1 MKKHLVLWLA
11 GLLWL
16 AVACGP
22 DRLRLATPPLPT
34 SSWNLPELGPT
45 VTLAPTQNRKPTPT
59 WTPTITPTPVVY
71 IVKRGDVLGG
81 IALEQGVSLEA
92 IMLANGL
99 TNAHMLSIGQKLVIP
114 NDAMLE
120 EMARRGLDVRYV
132 TPTPAFPTPTLR
144 PSSVAWD
151 QTTQHIGQEVSVE
164 GRVVR
169 TLQTGGAIYLYFQE
183 RLEGAFR
190 VCIPAEEAR
199 NFAAQPEV
207 YYLDHWILAKGR
219 VEEGDGRLQMIV
231 HGRAQISVLE

>member
-1 MKKHLVLWLA
+1 MKKQVVLCLISVF
-11 GLLWL
+11 WL

-22 DRLRLATPPLPT
+22 DRLRLATLPLPT
-34 SSWNLPELGPT
+34 SSWLSPALGPT
-45 VTLAPTQNRKPTPT
+45 TTLAPTQNRKPTPT

-81 IALEQGVSLEA
+81 IAIEHGVSLEA

-99 TNAHMLSIGQKLVIP
+99 TNAHMLSIGQKLIVP

-120 EMARRGLDVRYV
+120 EMAKRGLDVRYV

-144 PSSVAWD
+144 PGSVAWD
-151 QTTQHIGQEVSVE
+151 HTSKYIGQEVNVE

-169 TLQTGGAIYLYFQE
+169 TLQTGGAVYLYFQE

-190 VCIPAEEAR
+190 VYIPAEEVR
-199 NFAAQPEV
+199 NFAARPEV
-207 YYLDHWILAKGR
+207 YYLDHWILVKGT
-219 VEEGDGRLQMIV
+219 VEEGDDQLQVIARS
-231 HGRAQISVLE
+231 RAQISVLE